1 MLLLLLYYYY
11 YYYVGSLHC
20 IIVHCLPLCSCFMF
34 LCSVHSFVCLINFV
48 YFLLIF
54 VIDFVC
60 TVFWYA
66 LCLSLYFFV
75 LLILLLPLTTYLDDC
90 CSLLTLQLLVGV
102 SIQNIIYSIRFW
114 ILGGAN
120 DNFVVGR
127 MYLIYSIK
135 YWKIRK
141 DRGNFCRRS

>member
-1 MLLLLLYYYY
+1 MY
-11 YYYVGSLHC
+11 C
-20 IIVHCLPLCSCFMF
+20 FFACS
-34 LCSVHSFVCLINFV
+34 
-48 YFLLIF
+48 LLIF
-54 VIDFVC
+54 V
-60 TVFWYA
+60 
-66 LCLSLYFFV
+66 FFV

-141 DRGNFCRRS
+141 DTGHFCIGHNLTKTCTQSIIEKGHFCRRSDFHRIWPKKCTPSFFENQRDQRPNLS

>member
-1 MLLLLLYYYY
+1 MSGHVRSVSWLNCLRRH
-11 YYYVGSLHC
+11 LHC
-20 IIVHCLPLCSCFMF
+20 IIVYFYPCVPVLQLFSACSCLSFS
-34 LCSVHSFVCLINFV
+34 LCLLFAHLCDWFCMYCFFVCS
-48 YFLLIF
+48 LLIF
-54 VIDFVC
+54 V
-60 TVFWYA
+60 
-66 LCLSLYFFV
+66 FFV